1 MGRIGRNIIQR
12 STGADGVIHTRRN
25 ETKAHHANSREKKAE
40 ERNAAEWEVCRDCDK
55 EKCSGSRACMERRR
69 RELEKEKEKHDH

>member
-1 MGRIGRNIIQR
+1 MGRSIIQR
-12 STGADGVIHTRRN
+12 SMGADGCIHTRRN
-25 ETKAHHANSREKKAE
+25 ENKAAPVSDKGRKAE

-69 RELEKEKEKHDH
+69 RKLEKEKEHDH